1 MALKS
6 TRNPPSKKL
15 RSVRRMTSADV
26 RDSATTAS
34 DVNPECDCPAA
45 SGVDSA
51 TAHDEETPA
60 VSAGETSV
68 GQRATEARDRPSPD
82 EPPMSQ
88 TACDVLS
95 SVVRTHAYVSTDL
108 CSAGDREDESQPSVA
123 DTRVQQ
129 QQPCEESDRTV
140 SRFQLEFLK
149 MLAPP
154 PSAAR
159 KKRSGALGH
168 AQKRQR
174 RGNSADADVSGVRRQ
189 SAAGSVSG
197 SSQEATTHMRDTDD
211 GDARRMIDGGSSG
224 PEPDAQ
230 PPVLMLPGPEPD
242 AQPPVLMLPGPE
254 PDAHPPVLMLP
265 GREPDVQPPVL
276 MLPGPEPDAQPP
288 VLMLPSPEPDVQPPV
303 LMLPGREPDAQP
315 PALMLPGPE
324 PDAQPPVL
332 MLPSPEPDAQ
342 PPVLMLPGPEP
353 DAVPPVLMLPGR
365 EPDAPP
371 PVLTLPGP
379 EPDAVPPVLTL
390 PGPLTDSSVSRRR
403 PPVLQPSYSASHGRS
418 SSTTMQTVCD
428 ADIVVSGERTRL
440 VEMSTSDVQAGVQ
453 CGARSNAHMGCVDI
467 ASRPACSTVARPA
480 NDSAMRTSSD
490 SAPSLPVSAAAAGNT
505 PVDSQSSSRCRVSS
519 LAQFR
524 PAVSVASLL
533 PLSNCCNTSLAAR
546 PSPAVH
552 LSSPRPRHRF

>member
-1 MALKS
+1 MVVCLERGADLHMDQLMRLPLTVSCFCKIQIGFTFLVLGSPEQRAVKRVCVCVSVEERRRLMALKS

-26 RDSATTAS
+26 QCWDLDSATSAS

-45 SGVDSA
+45 LGVDSA
-51 TAHDEETPA
+51 TARAHNEETPA

-68 GQRATEARDRPSPD
+68 GQRATEARDGPSPD
-82 EPPMSQ
+82 EPLMSQ
-88 TACDVLS
+88 TACDVL
-95 SVVRTHAYVSTDL
+95 SVVRTHAYVSTYL

-129 QQPCEESDRTV
+129 QQQCEESDRTV

-149 MLAPP
+149 TLAPP

-159 KKRSGALGH
+159 KKRTGALGH

-174 RGNSADADVSGVRRQ
+174 RGNSSDADVSGVRRQ

-197 SSQEATTHMRDTDD
+197 SSQEAATHMRDTDD
-211 GDARRMIDGGSSG
+211 GDARHMIDGGSSG

-254 PDAHPPVLMLP
+254 PDA
-265 GREPDVQPPVL
+265 
-276 MLPGPEPDAQPP
+276 QPP
-288 VLMLPSPEPDVQPPV
+288 VLMLPS
-303 LMLPGREPDAQP
+303 
-315 PALMLPGPE
+315 
-324 PDAQPPVL
+324 
-332 MLPSPEPDAQ
+332 
-342 PPVLMLPGPEP
+342 PEP

-365 EPDAPP
+365 EPDAQP
-371 PVLTLPGP
+371 PVLTLPGR
-379 EPDAVPPVLTL
+379 EPDAVPPVLMLLGREPDAPPPVLML
-390 PGPLTDSSVSRRR
+390 PSPLTDSSVSRRR

-428 ADIVVSGERTRL
+428 ADIVVSGERSRL

-453 CGARSNAHMGCVDI
+453 CGARSNTHMGCVDI

-552 LSSPRPRHRF
+552 LSSPRPRHQF

>member
-149 MLAPP
+149 TLAPP

-159 KKRSGALGH
+159 KKRTGALGH

-174 RGNSADADVSGVRRQ
+174 RGNSSDADVSGVRRQ

-197 SSQEATTHMRDTDD
+197 SSQEAATHVRDTDD

-230 PPVLMLPGPEPD
+230 PPV
-242 AQPPVLMLPGPE
+242 
-254 PDAHPPVLMLP
+254 
-265 GREPDVQPPVL
+265 
-276 MLPGPEPDAQPP
+276 
-288 VLMLPSPEPDVQPPV
+288 
-303 LMLPGREPDAQP
+303 
-315 PALMLPGPE
+315 LMLPGPE

-379 EPDAVPPVLTL
+379 EPDAVPPVLTLPGREPDAPPPVLML